1 MPITRESTSEG
12 ETTVQQ
18 LSVLPRMPS
27 DSPIGVRVSVV
38 IPVFNGSKTVGQLV
52 ATLQDAL
59 TSEFDTEI
67 VLVNDGSPSDD
78 SARVCAGL
86 ARRDAS
92 VRFVDLSR
100 SFGEHNAVMAGLRYC
115 TGDVAVVMDDDFQ
128 NPPSEVA
135 VLVHKLNEGHDVVF
149 ARYERKMHGRLRN
162 LGSWFNNLVASAVI
176 GKPRS
181 LYLASFKAI
190 NRFVIDNI
198 LGYTG
203 PYPYVDGL
211 ILRITRRY
219 ATVTVAHSPRRE
231 GRSNYTIRKLVH
243 LWLNVFTNFS
253 VLPLRVATILGLFS
267 AFAGFVLGV
276 DFVVQKIRNPG
287 LQAGWTSLIVSVF
300 LLSGVQLVAIGM
312 IGEYLGRLFMR
323 KNGMPQYVVRS
334 TMNCNDDDA

>member
-1 MPITRESTSEG
+1 MVQEPNGLTRAHSARPTG
-12 ETTVQQ
+12 TK
-18 LSVLPRMPS
+18 
-27 DSPIGVRVSVV
+27 VSVV
-38 IPVFNGSKTVGQLV
+38 IPVFNGSKTVGPLV
-52 ATLQDAL
+52 AAL
-59 TSEFDTEI
+59 RKELTPEFDTEV

-78 SARVCAGL
+78 SADVCARL
-86 ARRDAS
+86 ATRDAS

-115 TGDVAVVMDDDFQ
+115 SGDVAVIMDDDFQ

-135 VLVHKLNEGHDVVF
+135 ALVRKLNEGYDVVF

-162 LGSWFNNLVASAVI
+162 LGSWFNNVLASAMI
-176 GKPRS
+176 GKPLS

-190 NRFVIDNI
+190 NRFVVDNV
-198 LGYTG
+198 LCYTG

-231 GRSNYTIRKLVH
+231 GRSNYTLRKLVR
-243 LWLNVFTNFS
+243 LWLNMFTNFS
-253 VLPLRVATILGLFS
+253 VLPLRVSTILGLSS
-267 AFAGFVLGV
+267 ALAGFVLGV
-276 DFVVQKIRNPG
+276 DFAVDKIRNPG

-323 KNGMPQYVVRS
+323 NNGLPQYVVRS
-334 TMNCNDDDA
+334 TMNCIDDGARRH

>member
-1 MPITRESTSEG
+1 M
-12 ETTVQQ
+12 VQQ
-18 LSVLPRMPS
+18 PNGLTRTPS
-27 DSPIGVRVSVV
+27 DPSAGARVSVV
-38 IPVFNGSKTVGQLV
+38 IPVFNGSKTVGHLV
-52 ATLQDAL
+52 AALQKEL
-59 TSEFDTEI
+59 TPEFETEI
-67 VLVNDGSPSDD
+67 VLVNDGSPGDD
-78 SARVCAGL
+78 SACVCAEL
-86 ARRDAS
+86 ATKDAS

-135 VLVHKLNEGHDVVF
+135 VLVRKLNEGYDVVF

-162 LGSWFNNLVASAVI
+162 LGSWFNNVVASAVI
-176 GKPRS
+176 GKPPS

-190 NRFVIDNI
+190 NRFAVDNI
-198 LGYTG
+198 LSYTG

-211 ILRITRRY
+211 ILRVTRRY
-219 ATVTVAHSPRRE
+219 ATVTVAHSSRRE

-253 VLPLRVATILGLFS
+253 VLPLRVSTILGLSS
-267 AFAGFVLGV
+267 ALVGFILGV
-276 DFVVQKIRNPG
+276 DFALQKIRNPG
-287 LQAGWTSLIVSVF
+287 MQAGWTSLIVSVF

-323 KNGMPQYVVRS
+323 SNGLPQYVVRR
-334 TMNCNDDDA
+334 TMNCPDDYARRR